1 VELAAWLR
9 DLDGEKLVEV
19 GLADLGGLQWIAGI
33 GVEFNDQPAVV
44 AGLTDGGENV
54 AEIQRALTK
63 RQELDGIERHV
74 FEMYVSDAVP
84 VAADESRRIAPTG
97 SQMSGIGAE
106 GDLSAWQQLLEL
118 FGTFDDRG
126 EMRVVRRRE
135 FVLAGEL
142 VDLVKGAG
150 QTVIVLG
157 SGTGGPPGAAA
168 NHESFCAEGGR

>member
-1 VELAAWLR
+1 
-9 DLDGEKLVEV
+9 
-19 GLADLGGLQWIAGI
+19 
-33 GVEFNDQPAVV
+33 
-44 AGLTDGGENV
+44 
-54 AEIQRALTK
+54 
-63 RQELDGIERHV
+63 
-74 FEMYVSDAVP
+74 
-84 VAADESRRIAPTG
+84 
-97 SQMSGIGAE
+97 MSGIGAE

>member
-1 VELAAWLR
+1 MLTPTRASVRLNRTSVVDIASALVELAAWLR
-9 DLDGEKLVEV
+9 DLDGEKLLEV
-19 GLADLGGLQWIAGI
+19 GLADLGGLEWIAGI

-74 FEMYVSDAVP
+74 FQMYVSDPVP

-106 GDLSAWQQLLEL
+106 GDLSTRQQLFEL

-126 EMRVVRRRE
+126 EMRGVRRRE
-135 FVLAGEL
+135 CVLVGER
-142 VDLVKGAG
+142 VDL
-150 QTVIVLG
+150 
-157 SGTGGPPGAAA
+157 
-168 NHESFCAEGGR
+168 